1 MFLDSSRPLTVINGA
16 FGCLFFIVWKASPR
30 IRSMS
35 PIALVILFS
44 STSTL
49 SSYLVP
55 SLLFSAANSLT
66 KSSGSASTSYELFI
80 LSLICLLM
88 VSVSLATIFFKR
100 VLSLVWRSRSS
111 VSDSLRRIGTAPVD
125 LPTGYSTITACFTF
139 CCFWPSLTR
148 VGGSVLRWPGAET
161 FLLV

>member
-1 MFLDSSRPLTVINGA
+1 MICSCGVFSVSSSSENPPSHESRSTLLWLERIFLDSSRPLTVINGA

-30 IRSMS
+30 MRSMS

-111 VSDSLRRIGTAPVD
+111 VSDSLRRIGTAPA
-125 LPTGYSTITACFTF
+125 GTACF
-139 CCFWPSLTR
+139 
-148 VGGSVLRWPGAET
+148 
-161 FLLV
+161 